1 MALIKQE
8 EINNIRSSVDIVDIV
23 SGYIP
28 LTPRGKNY
36 FGVCPFHDDHSPSMS
51 VSKEKQIYTCF
62 SCGANGNVFNFIMDY
77 EHVSFLEAV
86 KLAATKAGIDIKI
99 DTKTVEKKNTKLYE
113 IYEISNKFFQNNLN
127 SNKGIEAK
135 EYLKKRGISDEVIN
149 EFKIGLSTKDKDLLV
164 KLLIQKEFEAN
175 DLIKAGL
182 AIKKEDGY
190 HDIYYNRIMF
200 PLSDLNGKIVAYSGR
215 IFNGDDTA
223 KYINTKETEI
233 FKKGEL
239 LYNYHRA
246 KDRARQLQTIYVM
259 EGFMDVIMAHIAGVT
274 NVVATM
280 GTAVTKE
287 QASHLKKMAKNV
299 VLCFDGDEAGR
310 HATYACSNELL
321 ALGITP
327 NIVMFEN
334 NLDPDEYIKKHGQ
347 DKFIEKLENPIN
359 VMDFKLI
366 YLKENKDIT
375 NNVELSKFV
384 NEMLSEI
391 NKINDD
397 VLKELTLQ
405 KLSEESNLDIDFLR
419 KKIKNKQEQVVIK
432 EKPKLSKYEK
442 AEQSLLYYMLNNKE
456 IINLY
461 NKNVSCLPSK
471 LGRSLVNRINAFYE
485 QYKEMN
491 VADFLSTIEDTE
503 LSKYVGNILALNL
516 NDIYK
521 IDEIND
527 YIKAIND
534 YNYELAI
541 DKLNNKIKNAL
552 TTEDKIKYA
561 QELLKIKLGREEND

>member
-334 NLDPDEYIKKHGQ
+334 NLDPDEYIKKHGK

>member
-391 NKINDD
+391 DKINDD